1 MAESY
6 PNSNPFH
13 QDDTALDTDMGQQP
27 QETTMGGYASV
38 DHAFQKGE
46 REAAEGIHRVRDTAE
61 RAGGRVKSGLS
72 QATNYVKNLDA
83 ADMWGDVKQ
92 LARRN
97 PGACLL
103 TMAVIGFALGR
114 TTSRNS
120 R

>member
-27 QETTMGGYASV
+27 QATMADGYATV
-38 DHAFQKGE
+38 DHAFQKMD
-46 REAAEGIHRVRDTAE
+46 REAAEGMHKVRDTAE
-61 RAGGRVKSGLS
+61 RAGSRMKSGLS
-72 QATNYVKNLDA
+72 QASNYVKNLDA
-83 ADMWGDVKQ
+83 ADMWGDVKE

-97 PGACLL
+97 PGASLL
-103 TMAVIGFALGR
+103 TMVVIGFALGR
-114 TTSRNS
+114 TTSRSS

>member
-27 QETTMGGYASV
+27 QARTMDGYASV
-38 DHAFQKGE
+38 DHTFQKVE
-46 REAAEGIHRVRDTAE
+46 REAAEGVHKIRDTAE
-61 RAGGRVKSGLS
+61 RTSGRVKSGLS

-83 ADMWGDVKQ
+83 ADMWGDVKE

-97 PGACLL
+97 PGASLL
-103 TMAVIGFALGR
+103 TMVVIGFALGR
-114 TTSRNS
+114 TTSRSS